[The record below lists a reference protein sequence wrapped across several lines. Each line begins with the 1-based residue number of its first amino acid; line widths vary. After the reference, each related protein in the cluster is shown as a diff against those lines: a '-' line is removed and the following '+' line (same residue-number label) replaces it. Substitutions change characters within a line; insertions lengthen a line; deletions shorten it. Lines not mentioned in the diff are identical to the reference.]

1 MSTEAK
7 SPSQQAAEI
16 AAQLAVPRPMRR
28 GSIGE
33 RWMKCG
39 QPSCPCHQN
48 PQARH
53 GPYFTI
59 TFPLGGK
66 TKSRY
71 LSPEV
76 LPLARAQ
83 VASLHQF
90 RQQVQALIET
100 CERWADTELEQ
111 GAAAADEA
119 AKKRGSKRPSTR
131 KSSPKSKP

>member
-7 SPSQQAAEI
+7 SPSQQASEI

-39 QPSCPCHQN
+39 QPHCPCHQD

-53 GPYFTI
+53 GPYFTL
-59 TFPLGGK
+59 TVPHGGK
-66 TKSRY
+66 TQSRY
-71 LSPEV
+71 LSPQA
-76 LPLARAQ
+76 LPQARAQ
-83 VASLHQF
+83 VAALHQF
-90 RQQVQALIET
+90 RQQVQELIET

-111 GAAAADEA
+111 GAAAAVDA
-119 AKKRGSKRPSTR
+119 AKKKASKRPSMR